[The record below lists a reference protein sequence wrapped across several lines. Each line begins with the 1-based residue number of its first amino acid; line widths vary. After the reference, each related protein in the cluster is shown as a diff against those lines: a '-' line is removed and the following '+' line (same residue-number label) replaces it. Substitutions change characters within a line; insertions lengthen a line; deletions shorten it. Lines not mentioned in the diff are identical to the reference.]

1 MIRYVALFG
10 AINVGGNRLTMADL
24 RDVLEREDFAGIETV
39 VASGN
44 VLFDHEERP
53 SDGLA
58 EKLGYVVREAFGFD
72 TFAVVLTRAELAAA
86 IADNPFAADGA
97 ENTVHTVF
105 LAGPLDRAAFDAFAA
120 AYPGPERLAAGTH
133 CFHVDYAEGVG
144 RSALD
149 PAMRKARLGLPR
161 GTARNLRSMRRIL
174 DKMDQGTAPAG
185 KPGAYKPGA

>member
-1 MIRYVALFG
+1 MARVVAFLG
-10 AINVGGNRLTMADL
+10 SINVGGNRLTMADL
-24 RDVLEREDFAGIETV
+24 RWAFEREGFENVETV

-44 VLFDHEERP
+44 VLFDFDERP
-53 SDGLA
+53 TDGLEELFAHMMA
-58 EKLGYVVREAFGFD
+58 ERFDIDSFVAVR
-72 TFAVVLTRAELAAA
+72 TPAEIAAA
-86 IADNPFAADGA
+86 LAGNPFAADGA
-97 ENTVHTVF
+97 ENKVHTVF